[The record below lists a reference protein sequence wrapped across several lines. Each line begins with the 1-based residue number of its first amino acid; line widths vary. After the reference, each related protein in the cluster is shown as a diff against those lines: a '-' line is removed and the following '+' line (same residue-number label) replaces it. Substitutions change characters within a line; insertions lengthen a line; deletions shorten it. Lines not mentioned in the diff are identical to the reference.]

1 MKSLWILILSAM
13 LLPVPVVHA
22 GWLDTIKNTGESIGR
37 GLGKTGDTPS
47 GEAKQTPREKEE
59 KGGSPASE
67 ESVFRNFDF
76 IPGETVI
83 FFDDFSDTDVG
94 EFPRKWTLKGPSGG
108 GNPLEVVSLGDKRF
122 LASRTAGK
130 GSYQSAA
137 KAYLRLKGGD
147 DLPEKFTIEF
157 DAVLGGGPSARK
169 NYLVHLLSRD
179 QASPSIGSAGNLLI
193 SGTSIKS
200 ANTTAEIDMSDGRIH
215 RISIGVNGTFVKAYV
230 DGDRVINDPDALT
243 RPIKWVGLGFESS
256 NGVRQEKFMI
266 TNFRLARGGKDIR
279 SALDTD
285 GKIVAHGIHFDPG
298 SDRIRPESTSTLK
311 SILGLLTANPDLKF
325 SIEGH
330 TDNQGGAKV
339 NKPLSEKRAAAVK
352 DWLAGK
358 GIGTDRLTTT
368 GMGDTK
374 PLSPN
379 DSPEGRANNRRVEF
393 IRL

>member
-13 LLPVPVVHA
+13 LLPVPVVNA

-47 GEAKQTPREKEE
+47 GGAKQAPSEKEE

-122 LASRTAGK
+122 LASRTAAK
-130 GSYQSAA
+130 GSYQSVAR
-137 KAYLRLKGGD
+137 AYLRLKGGD

-157 DAVLGGGPSARK
+157 DAVLGGERDAWK

-179 QASPSIGSAGNLLI
+179 QASISIGSAGNLFI
-193 SGTSIKS
+193 SGKSIRS
-200 ANTTAEIDMSDGRIH
+200 ANTTVEIDVSDGRIH
-215 RISIGVNGTFVKAYV
+215 RISISVNGTFVKAYV
-230 DGDRVINDPDALT
+230 DGDRVINDPDAVT
-243 RPIKWVGLGFESS
+243 RPIKWVGLGLEST
-256 NGVRQEKFMI
+256 NGRRQEKFMI

-311 SILGLLTANPDLKF
+311 SILGLLTASPDLKF

-352 DWLAGK
+352 DWLVGK

-368 GMGDTK
+368 GKGDTR

-379 DSPEGRANNRRVEF
+379 DSAEGRANNRRVEF

>member
-47 GEAKQTPREKEE
+47 GEAKQTPRGKEE

-130 GSYQSAA
+130 G
-137 KAYLRLKGGD
+137 
-147 DLPEKFTIEF
+147 
-157 DAVLGGGPSARK
+157 
-169 NYLVHLLSRD
+169 
-179 QASPSIGSAGNLLI
+179 
-193 SGTSIKS
+193 
-200 ANTTAEIDMSDGRIH
+200 
-215 RISIGVNGTFVKAYV
+215 
-230 DGDRVINDPDALT
+230 
-243 RPIKWVGLGFESS
+243 
-256 NGVRQEKFMI
+256 
-266 TNFRLARGGKDIR
+266 
-279 SALDTD
+279 
-285 GKIVAHGIHFDPG
+285 
-298 SDRIRPESTSTLK
+298 
-311 SILGLLTANPDLKF
+311 
-325 SIEGH
+325 
-330 TDNQGGAKV
+330 
-339 NKPLSEKRAAAVK
+339 
-352 DWLAGK
+352 
-358 GIGTDRLTTT
+358 IGTDRLTTT